1 MVGLSALV
9 FVPVALVSVLRGAE
23 LISVASQTAEAAS
36 VAAGL
41 VLGVLSIVLS
51 GPRRVAVVAVLLGLV
66 RYRLDLALPGT
77 LGSDRNLSGTVVVIT
92 GASSGIGLALAQK
105 LAAHNATLILGCRNL
120 TKCEARKPAGDV
132 SCALLDLADLASV
145 APFAADVAGRV
156 SRVDFLVNNAGV
168 IAPPGLRSA
177 QGLELSFQV
186 MHLGH
191 FLLTRELWALLQKPH
206 PQGSPARI
214 VNHASAA
221 FVGGRLHAS
230 LFAGDGEG
238 DLRGEITDGC
248 IKWDPA
254 TWSARDVQGVPALCP
269 VAGGYSRAKLGQV
282 LFTQELAA
290 RVARWGGS
298 RKTVV
303 ATLHPGTV
311 HSAMV
316 PLPDLLVRPT
326 AVGARVL
333 EFCMFGLYP
342 TGSYIDDMLVPHDLA
357 AMNSKDP
364 QARRPV
370 SNWFSLPLGAYRDAT
385 EGRPV
390 EVRRRLWEVSDA
402 LVLPFA
408 SRSWPAAPGDKSMP
422 VGVKA

>member
-1 MVGLSALV
+1 M
-9 FVPVALVSVLRGAE
+9 
-23 LISVASQTAEAAS
+23 
-36 VAAGL
+36 
-41 VLGVLSIVLS
+41 
-51 GPRRVAVVAVLLGLV
+51 
-66 RYRLDLALPGT
+66 
-77 LGSDRNLSGTVVVIT
+77 
-92 GASSGIGLALAQK
+92 
-105 LAAHNATLILGCRNL
+105 
-120 TKCEARKPAGDV
+120 
-132 SCALLDLADLASV
+132 
-145 APFAADVAGRV
+145 
-156 SRVDFLVNNAGV
+156 
-168 IAPPGLRSA
+168 
-177 QGLELSFQV
+177 
-186 MHLGH
+186 
-191 FLLTRELWALLQKPH
+191 
-206 PQGSPARI
+206 
-214 VNHASAA
+214 
-221 FVGGRLHAS
+221 
-230 LFAGDGEG
+230 
-238 DLRGEITDGC
+238 
-248 IKWDPA
+248 
-254 TWSARDVQGVPALCP
+254 
-269 VAGGYSRAKLGQV
+269 
-282 LFTQELAA
+282 
-290 RVARWGGS
+290 ARWGGS